1 MKETS
6 MKDIIQTIIENGK
19 NFPDQVAVK
28 HNDESLTYEALNQ
41 YADHLTVILK
51 DN

>member
-1 MKETS
+1 